1 MINRSKGAAAFL
13 TILAVPLAGCQT
25 GTASG
30 AAGGAVAGAV
40 VGGPVG
46 AVVGGAAGAAVG
58 GALSPEEST
67 RVRRYVVTQR
77 RPSVRVSDEI
87 VVGSPLPP
95 RARLYPVPA
104 SVGLQSSYSYT
115 VVNGQTVLVDPQ
127 TREVVEI
134 IE

>member
-1 MINRSKGAAAFL
+1 MFSRSRAAAFL

-25 GTASG
+25 GTATG

-58 GALSPEEST
+58 GALSPDEST
-67 RVRRYVVTQR
+67 RVRQYVVTQR
-77 RPSVRVSDEI
+77 RPSMRVSEQI
-87 VVGSPLPP
+87 VVGNPLPP
-95 RARLYPVPA
+95 RTRIYPVPA
-104 SVGLQSSYSYT
+104 SVGLQNSYSYT
-115 VVNGQTVLVDPQ
+115 VVNGQTYLVDPQ
-127 TREVVEI
+127 TREVVEV